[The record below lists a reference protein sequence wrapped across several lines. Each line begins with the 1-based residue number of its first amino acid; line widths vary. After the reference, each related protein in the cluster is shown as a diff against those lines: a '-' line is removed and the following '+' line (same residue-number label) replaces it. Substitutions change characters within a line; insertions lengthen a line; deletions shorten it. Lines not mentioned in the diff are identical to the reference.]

1 MECHRFPPGELGRRA
16 WLDRGR
22 RVRRARDGQDVRRTK
37 GRFDVRMSGSL
48 SSGRIEIALRCTTDI
63 LSVAYSSRFPTPFF
77 VAFFLSPFFIAFFD
91 DG

>member
-1 MECHRFPPGELGRRA
+1 MECHRFPPGELGRPA

-48 SSGRIEIALRCTTDI
+48 SSGRLEIALSLYDGHLVRRI
-63 LSVAYSSRFPTPFF
+63 FIAFSVAFF
-77 VAFFLSPFFIAFFD
+77 CRLFLSPFFD

>member
-1 MECHRFPPGELGRRA
+1 
-16 WLDRGR
+16 
-22 RVRRARDGQDVRRTK
+22 
-37 GRFDVRMSGSL
+37 MSGSL
-48 SSGRIEIALRCTTDI
+48 SSGRLVIALRCTTDI